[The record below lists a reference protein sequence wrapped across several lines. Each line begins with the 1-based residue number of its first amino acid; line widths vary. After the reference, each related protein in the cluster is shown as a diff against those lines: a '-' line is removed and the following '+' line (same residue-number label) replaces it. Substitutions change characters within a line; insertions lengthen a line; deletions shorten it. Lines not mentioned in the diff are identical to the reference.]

1 MSPFPPRALAATQA
15 CAAIGATPESAVLSG
30 YVLAQ
35 RRGHGEGQSDGRGYT
50 ISHCRLRSTAVQ
62 DGNGARQSASS
73 RHTTV
78 HCPDTQTPDW
88 QSVSREHVSPKRA
101 VPTGTG
107 RQRKHPTADP
117 RTSWR
122 RGTPDPPGNPPGD
135 EEREE
140 DSQPP
145 PTAHV
150 HSTLPVRPCADTDLQ
165 AWEPG
170 ADPTLGVQHSR
181 AHGANYEPPSSTAPS
196 GTVTSKLGSCTL
208 SPYCSPAKSNRFQ
221 SPACDSI
228 AIRRITPRVS
238 GARLT

>member
-1 MSPFPPRALAATQA
+1 MATEPGSLPRRDTRRCTAPTRRRQTGNLCPESTSRRRERCPPALAGNA
-15 CAAIGATPESAVLSG
+15 
-30 YVLAQ
+30 
-35 RRGHGEGQSDGRGYT
+35 
-50 ISHCRLRSTAVQ
+50 ST
-62 DGNGARQSASS
+62 
-73 RHTTV
+73 
-78 HCPDTQTPDW
+78 
-88 QSVSREHVSPKRA
+88 
-101 VPTGTG
+101 
-107 RQRKHPTADP
+107 
-117 RTSWR
+117 
-122 RGTPDPPGNPPGD
+122 
-135 EEREE
+135 
-140 DSQPP
+140 PP
-145 PTAHV
+145 PTRERRGDAAHLI
-150 HSTLPVRPCADTDLQ
+150 HRAIPRATRSAKRIHNLHPLLMSTPPSPCVLARDTDLQ